1 MCVPGEIVR
10 RGEEV
15 KGKGEEVV
23 EGVNGRDGEG
33 GDEVVEGRG
42 GEEVKGGVLKME
54 GEGRWGM
61 GVGVWGC
68 GEE

>member
-33 GDEVVEGRG
+33 GDEVA
-42 GEEVKGGVLKME
+42 E
-54 GEGRWGM
+54 GEGERWWRG
-61 GVGVWGC
+61 
-68 GEE
+68 